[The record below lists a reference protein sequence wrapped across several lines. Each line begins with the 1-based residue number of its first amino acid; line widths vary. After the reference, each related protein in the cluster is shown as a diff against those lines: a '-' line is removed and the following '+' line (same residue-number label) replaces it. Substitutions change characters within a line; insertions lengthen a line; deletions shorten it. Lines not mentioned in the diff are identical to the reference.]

1 MNKPAYDVGNFSFG
15 PGVLYLGVVGET
27 PTIDVGAVGVGAH
40 LLVKR
45 QLVLIE
51 QGSPQNTAAEY
62 AVKENVELSVT
73 GLEWNLLNIARF
85 IGAGVT
91 SSSAAG
97 STFSFGGDMNVIRSS
112 LLYLH
117 YMPNGDPIEI
127 CLWDAQPTGES
138 QIQFNDNAPHEFPFT
153 FGANDS
159 LTDWSGNGLN
169 PQQRLCKVHRG
180 GVSWLPP
187 GLPNSMFTSDNCWN
201 IDITDHPVAENSMS
215 LIAMI
220 QDQETHT
227 PGNGRI
233 AVYPGRETYLS
244 LPGITT
250 FGIPLYVV
258 RATQPYVM
266 PQWGTTYEEDPVYWN
281 YYLNSDPGIL
291 ENGVPIPDA
300 AKRMFTA
307 TSGDRTLYIYVPSL
321 HYLYVLGGMM
331 WREDLNRWTGGCGY
345 VYDIRTSDSLFTSG
359 ETRVMPFNGLSY
371 SGLCAAPG
379 FLRYDDLYGTE
390 EINHAFALAV
400 ANECDAQ
407 FPCLKGMFEY
417 GGSAPG
423 ATQCVAPL
431 TSFESPAGT
440 RLRLKSSFDTVNCR
454 NGSTFL
460 PATQRFLRALKKHG
474 ALVVDGSGDAPL
486 LFAAMYDTRWPT
498 ESEMPGFGYDE
509 YNLDDVKGSDFEVV
523 ESSFRVATLNPV
535 SGPFV
540 RWWEYRHPNVWPPPA
555 PPTTG
560 GTYSFAVAGLTDS
573 RDSTYIRSEMHAVGS
588 TLEGFGSVE
597 YAFEEC
603 PELPDG
609 DIDFVRLKVRHRQ
622 TTVGELINFHINS
635 SCSSPHSVPPYSA
648 LPGVA
653 MCGSGAR
660 WPTED
665 WAWYYLDF
673 PLCSQNNV
681 SSNVR
686 WTTDI
691 INATTFGIGW
701 MCAALGVGASITND
715 TSKMVL
721 EVWMS
726 PKLCTLTY
734 LIDGGG
740 QLQGS
745 AVQHVHYGA
754 NGSEV
759 VAYPVDERF
768 YFDHWSDDYPGGG
781 TRHDTTVT
789 GDLTVTAYFLAY

>member
-1 MNKPAYDVGNFSFG
+1 VNKPAYDVGNFSFG

-169 PQQRLCKVHRG
+169 PQQRLCKVRRG
-180 GVSWLPP
+180 GGSWLPP

-244 LPGITT
+244 PPGITT

-258 RATQPYVM
+258 RETQPFIM
-266 PQWGTTYEEDPVYWN
+266 PTWVNEVYED
-281 YYLNSDPGIL
+281 YYLYSDPEVLANGI
-291 ENGVPIPDA
+291 PIPDV
-300 AKRMFTA
+300 AKQSQLA
-307 TSGDRTLYIYVPSL
+307 TSGDRSLFIYVPSTHL
-321 HYLYVLGGMM
+321 LYCLYQTTWNESLDRWECGGG
-331 WREDLNRWTGGCGY
+331 WI
-345 VYDIRTSDSLFTSG
+345 YDVRTSDSLFATG
-359 ETRVMPFNGLSY
+359 EVRSMPSNTCTY
-371 SGLCAAPG
+371 AGLCPAAG
-379 FLRYDDLYGTE
+379 FLRYDDLYGTS
-390 EINHAFALAV
+390 EINHAFDV
-400 ANECDAQ
+400 ATTRNIDGQLPAR
-407 FPCLKGMFEY
+407 KGMFEY
-417 GGSAPG
+417 GWSAPG
-423 ATQCVAPL
+423 ATQSAAPL
-431 TSFESPAGT
+431 WVFQGPAGT

-454 NGSTFL
+454 NGSTFI
-460 PATQRFLRALKKHG
+460 PSTQRFLRALKKYG
-474 ALVVDGSGDAPL
+474 AIVCDASGDAPL
-486 LFAAMYDTRWPT
+486 FFAAMYDARWPT

-535 SGPFV
+535 SDPLV
-540 RWWEYRHPNVWPPPA
+540 KYWEYRHPNVYPTPD
-555 PPTTG
+555 PPTAA

-588 TLEGFGSVE
+588 TLEGFGAVE
-597 YAFEEC
+597 YSFEEC

-609 DIDFVRLKVRHRQ
+609 DIDFVRLKLRHRQ
-622 TTVGELINFHINS
+622 TTVGEIINFHIQACAS
-635 SCSSPHSVPPYSA
+635 TPFTSPNPTMQ
-648 LPGVA
+648 GVGLG
-653 MCGSGAR
+653 GSGAR

-665 WAWYYLDF
+665 WAWYYLDLPF
-673 PLCSQNNV
+673 CSLAGTTNT
-681 SSNVR
+681 R

-691 INATTFGIGW
+691 INASTFGVSW
-701 MCAALGVGASITND
+701 TCAGISSDASITND

-721 EVWMS
+721 EVWMC

-740 QLQGS
+740 GLQGT

-754 NGSEV
+754 DGTEV
-759 VAYPVDERF
+759 VAYVEDEPVH
-768 YFDHWSDDYPGGG
+768 FDRWSDGHVGA
-781 TRHDTTVT
+781 TRQDLNITS
-789 GDLTVTAYFLAY
+789 DLTVTAYFV